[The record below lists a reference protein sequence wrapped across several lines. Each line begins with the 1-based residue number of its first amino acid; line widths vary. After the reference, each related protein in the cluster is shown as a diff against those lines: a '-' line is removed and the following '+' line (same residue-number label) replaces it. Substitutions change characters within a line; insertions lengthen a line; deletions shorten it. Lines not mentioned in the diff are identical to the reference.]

1 MIHTVCFYIYIYI
14 YIYILA
20 FEYNT
25 GTADITH
32 NTCTQLHMT
41 NRPRGLRFCVA
52 LGLASP
58 WAAPMYTAVE
68 QDCSVYVYAIVLY
81 AICVH
86 LCS

>member
-1 MIHTVCFYIYIYI
+1 MLVTRYSGIDIAGVSDDTHSVFIYIYI

-52 LGLASP
+52 LGLPGQSLGSP
-58 WAAPMYTAVE
+58 
-68 QDCSVYVYAIVLY
+68 YVY
-81 AICVH
+81 
-86 LCS
+86 SR